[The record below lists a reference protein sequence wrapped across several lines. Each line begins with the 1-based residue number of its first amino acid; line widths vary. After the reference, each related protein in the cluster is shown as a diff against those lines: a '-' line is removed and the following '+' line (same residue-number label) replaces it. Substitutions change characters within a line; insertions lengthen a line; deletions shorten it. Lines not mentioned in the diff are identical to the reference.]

1 MSISTIIAGFLAGIA
16 AGMGLGGGT
25 VLLIYL
31 TLFTSVPQ
39 LTAQGINLF
48 VFVPTA
54 LLAVIIYA
62 IRRKIRWRLVL
73 FMAPLGILGSLLGS
87 LLLPHIPTDV
97 LSKILG
103 GVLIFMGASRLFARR
118 TCKKDK

>member
-1 MSISTIIAGFLAGIA
+1 
-16 AGMGLGGGT
+16 MGLGGGT

-31 TLFTSVPQ
+31 TLFTNVEQ

-54 LLAVIIYA
+54 LAAVIIYA

-73 FMAPLGILGSLLGS
+73 YMAPLGIIGSITGSLI
-87 LLLPHIPTDV
+87 LPYIPAAV

-103 GVLIFMGASRLFARR
+103 GVLIFMGLSRLFSK
-118 TCKKDK
+118 TPCKENK